1 MKTTVAALSAVA
13 LFATSSVSAATDPI
27 ALAKKF
33 GGDCPTCHTVDK
45 KLIGPAWRD
54 VANRY
59 RGHKNVLPTLVEKV
73 VKGGKGNWDSVT
85 GGVPMT
91 PHPTIPTRAQIT
103 EIEKAILALSPKP

>member
-1 MKTTVAALSAVA
+1 MKTTIAALSAVA
-13 LFATSSVSAATDPI
+13 LFAASSVSAATDPI
-27 ALAKKF
+27 ELAKKF

-59 RGHKNVLPTLVEKV
+59 RGKKVLATLVEKV
-73 VKGGKGNWDSVT
+73 IKGGKGNWDAVT

-91 PHPTIPTRAQIT
+91 PHPDKPTRAQIT
-103 EIEKAILALSPKP
+103 EIEEAILALSPKP